1 MEAHNYLTSL
11 GCSEAR
17 IIFKVRVRML
27 DLKTNFKRKYE
38 LDLSCPFC
46 LEGEESIDHI
56 FTCNK
61 GLLRPDKLENI
72 TFTEINKTDN
82 MRLLKDVA
90 KFITRYQKFCD
101 ILI

>member
-1 MEAHNYLTSL
+1 
-11 GCSEAR
+11 
-17 IIFKVRVRML
+17 ML

-38 LDLSCPFC
+38 LDLSCRFC

-61 GLLRPDKLENI
+61 GFLRPDKLENI

-90 KFITRYQKFCD
+90 KFITWYKKFRD

>member
-1 MEAHNYLTSL
+1 MPFLFS
-11 GCSEAR
+11 R
-17 IIFKVRVRML
+17 R
-27 DLKTNFKRKYE
+27 
-38 LDLSCPFC
+38 DLSCPLC
-46 LEGEESIDHI
+46 LVGGESIDHI

-72 TFTEINKTDN
+72 AFTEINKTDN

-90 KFITRYQKFCD
+90 KFITRYRKFRD